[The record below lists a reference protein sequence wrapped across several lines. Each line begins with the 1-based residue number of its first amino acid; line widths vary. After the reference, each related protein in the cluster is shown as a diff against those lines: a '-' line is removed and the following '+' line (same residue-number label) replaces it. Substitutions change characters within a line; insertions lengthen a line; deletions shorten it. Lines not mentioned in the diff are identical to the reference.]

1 MAEDTEY
8 RTVNFRQTDYATG
21 CVTNEEVLAPII
33 ARHRDHDVVEL
44 PNGATMPVRKQPAA
58 RLN

>member
-8 RTVNFRQTDYATG
+8 RTVNFRETDYSTG
-21 CVTNEEVLAPII
+21 CVTNQEVQAPII

-44 PNGATMPVRKQPAA
+44 PNGATMPVRKLPPV

>member
-1 MAEDTEY
+1 MADDTEY

-21 CVTNEEVLAPII
+21 CVTNEEVEAPII

-44 PNGATMPVRKQPAA
+44 PNGATMPVRKQVGA
-58 RLN
+58 RLA